1 MVRPWSSNPGAG
13 ATQIFVPTQA
23 IYFPNH
29 GLETGDVVTYQTNTG
44 SSIGIA
50 TNSVVGNGATNPNT
64 TLLSQ
69 HSELFVAKLG
79 VDFIGLST
87 VKVGLSTL
95 GKFVGSASSTSHQG
109 LVILPWNW
117 NRCLS

>member
-1 MVRPWSSNPGAG
+1 MGVTNPGAG

-64 TLLSQ
+64 TLL
-69 HSELFVAKLG
+69 
-79 VDFIGLST
+79 
-87 VKVGLSTL
+87 LSTL
-95 GKFVGSASSTSHQG
+95 GIICCQTG
-109 LVILPWNW
+109 
-117 NRCLS
+117 C